1 MEDDQEE
8 LIRRRAY
15 EIWEQEGRPTG
26 EDMRHWLQAWLELE
40 KTNGEIDRTS
50 EAVQGEAVKNVDV
63 PKPAPAQK
71 KSASSITGQ
80 SRRKL

>member
-15 EIWEQEGRPTG
+15 EIWEREGKPAG
-26 EDMRHWLQAWLELE
+26 DDMQHWLQAWHELE
-40 KTNGEIDRTS
+40 EANGEIHRTAD
-50 EAVQGEAVKNVDV
+50 AVQGEAVKNVDV
-63 PKPAPAQK
+63 PKPASARK
-71 KSASSITGQ
+71 KSTSSITGQ